1 MLRQVAVLVLTVRME
16 AASSETRKCHMC
28 KTAEGYCP
36 HGPPY
41 LWLKVCSP
49 TEAEA
54 NTIALQKLE
63 VWPRHKAKMLEMP
76 EPMTWKKGKIKHHST
91 FSARKKATPATNK
104 LFPFPMARVSVHQVL
119 LFFFPN
125 VLLCQRSVQ
134 RDVMLQ
140 SRGYTVFS
148 PSISISVHPCIAASS
163 VSKGSLGMTRDRL

>member
-1 MLRQVAVLVLTVRME
+1 MPVLVLTVRME
-16 AASSETRKCHMC
+16 AASSETPKCHMC
-28 KTAEGYCP
+28 RTAEGYCP
-36 HGPPY
+36 HGSPY

-63 VWPRHKAKMLEMP
+63 VWPRHKAKMLETP

-119 LFFFPN
+119 LFFFPQCPSVSEVCPEGCDAAEQRIHC
-125 VLLCQRSVQ
+125 VLTQHFYFC
-134 RDVMLQ
+134 
-140 SRGYTVFS
+140 S
-148 PSISISVHPCIAASS
+148 PSYCCFLSI
-163 VSKGSLGMTRDRL
+163 